1 MRTPLKGWHN
11 NVWNIVGARTLSMSG
26 RQLFII
32 DKFRDT
38 DRPLLSVMAD
48 PQSIFMSGL
57 RKFKRHTLYSNIIND
72 RSAVY
77 YTTCIQKTDPY
88 RDLGTVKPNFVPGR
102 SNVILDPANPFTT
115 RPKLSTG
122 SAFASIFGFLKKLPL
137 YLSIAIFVPIGMAA
151 FLINSCIQN
160 IRSSNRIKLHEK
172 GELGVST
179 EEYRVPLLIK
189 ELRGE
194 VESAYEALN
203 SSQAQE
209 YLATEDEDDDVSM
222 NAEDRSLMVRERRL
236 SIPTQPTL
244 ALAPYQFEMIRSL
257 DTLNWRKYPV
267 WIHNV
272 RHSHGAIIARID
284 KKRYDEGYVVLGHY
298 AEEEF
303 LT

>member
-1 MRTPLKGWHN
+1 
-11 NVWNIVGARTLSMSG
+11 MSG

-38 DRPLLSVMAD
+38 ERPLLSVMAD

-57 RKFKRHTLYSNIIND
+57 RKFKRHTLYSNITND

-88 RDLGTVKPNFVPGR
+88 RQLNSIAANFVKGR
-102 SNVILDPANPFTT
+102 DNIALDRLNPFTSKAKISNGPT
-115 RPKLSTG
+115 YS
-122 SAFASIFGFLKKLPL
+122 SVWNACVGFLKKLPL
-137 YLSIAIFVPIGMAA
+137 YISIAIFVPIGVAA
-151 FLINSCIQN
+151 FLVNSCIQN
-160 IRSSNRIKLHEK
+160 VRSSNRIKLHEK
-172 GELGVST
+172 GQLGVST
-179 EEYRVPLLIK
+179 DEYRRFPLLIK

-194 VESAYEALN
+194 VETAYEVLN

-209 YLATEDEDDDVSM
+209 YLATEDEDDDVDM
-222 NAEDRSLMVRERRL
+222 DAEQRSLLVRERRL

-244 ALAPYQFEMIRSL
+244 ALAPCQFEMIRSL

-284 KKRYDEGYVVLGHY
+284 KKRYDEGYVVLAHY

-303 LT
+303 LA